1 MIKIVRTN
9 SENQDFIDL
18 VKLLDADLA
27 IRDGDDHPFYDQFNK
42 IDTIK
47 YVLVAYE
54 NEIPL
59 GCGALK
65 EFSSSEVEIKRM
77 FTLPESRGKGIASLI
92 MAELEKWAGELN
104 FSKCILETGVKQP
117 EAIALY
123 EKLGYK
129 RMPNYGQY
137 SGVENSLCF
146 EKKLNEFGI

>member
-27 IRDGDDHPFYDQFNK
+27 IRDGDDHPFYHQFNK

-47 YVLVAYE
+47 FVLVAYE
-54 NEIPL
+54 NGIPL

-65 EFSSSEVEIKRM
+65 KFTPHEVEIKRM

-92 MAELEKWAGELN
+92 MGELEKWAKELN
-104 FSKCILETGVKQP
+104 FNKCILETGVKQP

-146 EKKLNEFGI
+146 EKKIK